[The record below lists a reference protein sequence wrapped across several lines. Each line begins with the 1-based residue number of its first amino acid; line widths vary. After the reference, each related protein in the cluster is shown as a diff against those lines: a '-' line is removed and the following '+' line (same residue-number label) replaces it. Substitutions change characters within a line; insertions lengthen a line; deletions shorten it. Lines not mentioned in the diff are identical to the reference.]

1 MAKFSYILRSYTS
14 IKNKNDKKL
23 MNLTLNLLKNINLNK
38 YYMIQTVLF
47 I

>member
-1 MAKFSYILRSYTS
+1 MT
-14 IKNKNDKKL
+14 KKL

>member
-1 MAKFSYILRSYTS
+1 MTKELI
-14 IKNKNDKKL
+14 
-23 MNLTLNLLKNINLNK
+23 NLTLNLLKNINSNK

>member
-1 MAKFSYILRSYTS
+1 MT
-14 IKNKNDKKL
+14 KKL
-23 MNLTLNLLKNINLNK
+23 MNLTLNLLKNINSNK